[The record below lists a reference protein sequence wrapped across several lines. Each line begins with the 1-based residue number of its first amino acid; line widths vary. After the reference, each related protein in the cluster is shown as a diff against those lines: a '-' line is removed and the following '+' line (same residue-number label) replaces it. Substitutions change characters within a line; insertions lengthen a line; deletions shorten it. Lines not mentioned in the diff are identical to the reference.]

1 VLTDKDIETLYK
13 IKCSK
18 YKEEELTVDFKSKLY
33 LEAIREAALMNGIS
47 NSNGDNASE

>member
-1 VLTDKDIETLYK
+1 MLTDKDVETLYK

-33 LEAIREAALMNGIS
+33 LEAISEAALMNGIS
-47 NSNGDNASE
+47 NYDGKNASE